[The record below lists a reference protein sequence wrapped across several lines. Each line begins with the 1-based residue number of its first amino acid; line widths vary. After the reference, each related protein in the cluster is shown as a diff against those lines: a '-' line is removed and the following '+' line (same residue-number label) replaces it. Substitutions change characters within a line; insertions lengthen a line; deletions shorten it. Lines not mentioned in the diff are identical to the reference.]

1 VKGTRHSEEQI
12 MTILKQGE
20 AGLTTTELCRQHGI
34 TEQTYYRWKTKPTAP
49 AQLFAVL
56 VADSICT
63 YTSGDTGMR
72 KASTWM
78 LEKRTQTP
86 SPSPDHIPA
95 EDDNKTLTGNSH
107 ANWYIERG
115 HLNCV
120 FARCPASYPPPGTLP

>member
-1 VKGTRHSEEQI
+1 MPKRQLVHKSERRPTKNRRVATRLQ
-12 MTILKQGE
+12 
-20 AGLTTTELCRQHGI
+20 
-34 TEQTYYRWKTKPTAP
+34 PTAP

-56 VADSICT
+56 VACSICT

-78 LEKRTQTP
+78 LEKGTQTP

-95 EDDNKTLTGNSH
+95 EHKNKTLTGNSH

-115 HLNCV
+115 HLTST
-120 FARCPASYPPPGTLP
+120 CPDVSRIALLLGAGTLVCAVR

>member
-1 VKGTRHSEEQI
+1 MPKRQLVHKSERRPTKNRRVATRLQ
-12 MTILKQGE
+12 
-20 AGLTTTELCRQHGI
+20 
-34 TEQTYYRWKTKPTAP
+34 PTAP

-56 VADSICT
+56 VACSIGT